1 MLQEFENGNLGKY
14 LHLSNCIIESATP
27 AASSS
32 SNLVSV
38 ALLCYPAMPR
48 LYSTSSKFSSSAAEN
63 LNGSSEVH
71 SNDEQSAASKIDFKL
86 KDMDCSAC
94 ASSLENMEHC
104 IHTAIEDAGFDAAT
118 IRQEEVHCRNTI
130 CRLRIKGMTC
140 TACSASI
147 ESSLEQINGV
157 KKAVVA
163 LATEEAEV
171 HYDPGL
177 VNYKT
182 FLKSVA
188 DAGFEAELI
197 SASNE
202 SNRIHLKLDGSSTYS
217 QEEVDLLQSSLME
230 VLGVRHVET
239 DIQNNKI
246 LISYDPDETGPRC
259 FLEVID
265 KAGFK
270 ASLQTDLGAPDRSK
284 EVKEYKHR
292 FLWSCVFSIPLFMLS
307 MILMYI
313 PALKHVLQS
322 KIVNMLTVGMLLR
335 WILSSPVQFVLGGRF
350 YTGAYN
356 ALNHG
361 ATNMDV
367 LIALGTNAA
376 YFYSVYVSI
385 RSAFSNHFKETD
397 CFETSAMLI
406 SFILL
411 GKYLEILAKGKTS
424 EAIAKLIELQ
434 PEFATLLTVNE
445 NGEVLAEKEISTQ
458 LIQRKDMIK
467 VIPGQKIPTD
477 GVVLWGNSYVNES
490 MITGE
495 ACPVPKHSGDT
506 IIGGTL
512 NESSVLHVQAT
523 HVGSETA
530 LAQIVRLVKSAQM
543 AKAPVQKYADKI
555 SQYFVPFVV
564 LCALITCTA
573 WLGAGISG
581 TYPKSWIP
589 ASMDEFEL
597 ALQFGISVLVIACPC
612 ALGLATPTA
621 VMVATGKGASQGIL
635 IKGGQALESTHKVQC
650 IVFDK
655 TGTLTDG
662 KPVVTSTKLF
672 TGFSLSNF
680 YRLVSA
686 VEANSVHPIARAILQ
701 YAMTLHE
708 KTHDSNWSCG
718 VENFEPVT
726 GQGVHAIVDN
736 KRVAVGNRK
745 LMQGLR
751 IALPEEILQH
761 LQHMEELAQT
771 AVLVSID
778 NRVVGMISVSD
789 PVKPEAAGAISVLQ
803 SWGIQSVIVTG
814 DNWCTARAVARE
826 VGVDIVVA
834 EAEPSTKVD
843 KIKDLQ
849 RTGMIVG
856 MVGDGINDSPA
867 LVAADVGMAIGAG
880 TDVAIEA
887 ADIVLMRSN
896 LEDVLTAIDLSKK
909 TFSRIKINYVWA
921 LGYNV
926 LALPL
931 AAGVLFPL
939 VGLRLPPWVA
949 GAAMAISSV
958 SVVCSSLLLRSY
970 KRPKNV
976 ITLKQIKLS

>member
-1 MLQEFENGNLGKY
+1 MRHFSKVLRTGRHTGNVFQ
-14 LHLSNCIIESATP
+14 
-27 AASSS
+27 SS
-32 SNLVSV
+32 LK
-38 ALLCYPAMPR
+38 R
-48 LYSTSSKFSSSAAEN
+48 LAGTSSVLWVERLIAEIEDREGLMTSSFCTWVERFSSFHTCD
-63 LNGSSEVH
+63 LH
-71 SNDEQSAASKIDFKL
+71 KKTRREQTIQ
-86 KDMDCSAC
+86 
-94 ASSLENMEHC
+94 
-104 IHTAIEDAGFDAAT
+104 TAIEDAGFDAT
-118 IRQEEVHCRNTI
+118 EMEEEEVHGRYTV
-130 CRLRIKGMTC
+130 CRLQIKGMTC
-140 TACSASI
+140 TACSSCI
-147 ESSLEQINGV
+147 ESSLEQTHGV

-171 HYDPGL
+171 HYDPEI
-177 VNYKT
+177 VNYKM
-182 FLKSVA
+182 LIKSVT

-197 SASNE
+197 SAGNE
-202 SNRIHLKLDGSSTYS
+202 SNRIHLKLEGTHT
-217 QEEVDLLQSSLME
+217 QEDMELLQSSLME
-230 VLGVRHVET
+230 FLGVKNVET
-239 DIQNNKI
+239 DLQNSKI
-246 LISYDPDETGPRC
+246 AVSYDPDETGPRR
-259 FLEVID
+259 FLEVIG

-284 EVKEYKHR
+284 EVKEYKHQ
-292 FLWSCVFSIPLFMLS
+292 FLWSCVLTIPLFTLS

-313 PALKHVLQS
+313 PALKHILQS
-322 KIVNMLTVGMLLR
+322 KIINMLTVGMLLR
-335 WILSSPVQFVLGGRF
+335 WVLSSPVQFFFGRRF

-356 ALNHG
+356 ALKHG
-361 ATNMDV
+361 STNMDV

-376 YFYSVYVSI
+376 YFYSVYVVI
-385 RSAFSNHFKETD
+385 RAATSNHFKEID
-397 CFETSAMLI
+397 VFETSAMLI

-411 GKYLEILAKGKTS
+411 GKYLEVLAKGKTS

-434 PEFATLLTVNE
+434 PEFATLLTLDE
-445 NGEVLAEKEISTQ
+445 NGDVLAEKEISTQ

-467 VIPGQKIPTD
+467 ITPGQKFPTD
-477 GVVLWGNSYVNES
+477 GVVIWGVSYVSES

-495 ACPVPKHSGDT
+495 ACPVPKHPGDK

-512 NESSVLHVQAT
+512 NQSSVLHVQAT

-530 LAQIVRLVKSAQM
+530 LAQIVRLVKAAQM

-555 SQYFVPFVV
+555 SRYFVPFVV
-564 LCALITCTA
+564 LAALITCMA
-573 WLGAGISG
+573 WFGAGISG

-621 VMVATGKGASQGIL
+621 VMVATGIGASQGIL

-655 TGTLTDG
+655 TGTLTEG

-672 TGFSLSNF
+672 RGLPLSNF

-701 YAMTLHE
+701 YAPALCE
-708 KTHDSNWSCG
+708 KTNDSDWNCQ
-718 VENFEPVT
+718 VENFELVT
-726 GQGVHAIVDN
+726 GQGVHAITGN
-736 KRVAVGNRK
+736 KRVAIGNRK
-745 LMQGLR
+745 LMQSLN
-751 IALPEEILQH
+751 IALSEEAQQH
-761 LQHMEELAQT
+761 LQSMEELAQT
-771 AVLVSID
+771 AVLVSFD
-778 NRVVGMISVSD
+778 NQVVGIISVSD
-789 PVKPEAAGAISVLQ
+789 PVKPEAAGAISLLQ
-803 SWGIQSVIVTG
+803 SWGIRSIIVTG
-814 DNWCTARAVARE
+814 DNWGTARAVARE
-826 VGVDIVVA
+826 VGVDTVIA

-896 LEDVLTAIDLSKK
+896 LEDVLTAIHLSKK

-970 KRPKNV
+970 KRPKKL
-976 ITLKQIKLS
+976 ITLKQIKLSS